1 LYLGGFV
8 PDVVLAP
15 LAQSL
20 FVHNRD
26 VDEFETNRRLKR
38 IQAFKEE
45 EMPTKTKEDLEAS
58 IENSLHLKEQEN
70 LIALCENECKAILE
84 LVDSDVLG
92 VSHSSPNT
100 VCACSRTRHVCTCLF
115 MQD

>member
-1 LYLGGFV
+1 
-8 PDVVLAP
+8 
-15 LAQSL
+15 
-20 FVHNRD
+20 
-26 VDEFETNRRLKR
+26 
-38 IQAFKEE
+38 
-45 EMPTKTKEDLEAS
+45 MPPKTKEDFEGS

-92 VSHSSPNT
+92 VSHSPPLT
-100 VCACSRTRHVCTCLF
+100 VCACSRTAHVCACLL